1 MGVRDMYFLEKG
13 NSIIIWG
20 SGKYGS
26 YVIEN
31 YSDQYEIKFIV
42 DNKVKGNSQT
52 ELKNIPVYNPSI
64 LLDRKQWGEKT
75 LLVLCMSNVEAL
87 KRQIEEYKLKIFQ
100 DFIPWYFLSYNSIS
114 IEFLTF
120 LEDDVDKIRYIKAL
134 AKNKKICA
142 LYGMCHMSIYRNFL
156 LNSEQFLSKYIIL
169 DIPTVNDRFTKY
181 HDVLKSDFIWKCC
194 DLVITS
200 QISSVNLSDVFSTQE
215 ILKKTNKDCK
225 KIVVT
230 NAAFKGYFLQ
240 HTTGIRET
248 AQYFG
253 WGDKNIN
260 RMIIK
265 GKNYKDIED
274 MILEQEYYEYEY
286 INKYFD
292 KSLKILEEEEK
303 ECDIKICDYIKE
315 NGRSK
320 VLFYSWTHPTDEIM
334 VEIGKRIFEKLGLD
348 TCIFEEHIG
357 DIRLN
362 TNEELIYP
370 CVLKTLG
377 IVNAD
382 NYVKERKMNP
392 GHLWK
397 DNLLTY
403 KEYIKEYILMNS
415 KYIKNKK
422 ENCK

>member
-1 MGVRDMYFLEKG
+1 MEKG

-31 YSDQYEIKFIV
+31 YSDKYEIKFIV
-42 DNKVKGNSQT
+42 DNKVKENSQA

-64 LLDRKQWGEKT
+64 LLDRKKWGGRKT
-75 LLVLCMSNVEAL
+75 LLVLCMSNVEVL
-87 KRQIEEYKLKIFQ
+87 KRQIEEYNLKIFE
-100 DFIPWYFLSYNSIS
+100 DFIPWYFLSYNSIN
-114 IEFLTF
+114 IDFLTF
-120 LEDDVDKIRYIKAL
+120 LKDDADKGRYIKAL
-134 AKNKKICA
+134 AKNKKICV

-156 LNSEQFLSKYIIL
+156 LNSEEFLSKYIIL

-181 HDVLKSDFIWKCC
+181 HDVLKSDFIWQCC

-200 QISSVNLSDVFSTQE
+200 QISLINLFDVFSTQE
-215 ILKKTNKDCK
+215 ILKRTHEYCK

-240 HTTGIRET
+240 HTTGIKET
-248 AQYFG
+248 VQYFG

-260 RMIIK
+260 KMIMK
-265 GKNYKDIED
+265 GINSKDIED
-274 MILEQEYYEYEY
+274 MILGQEYYECEY
-286 INKYFD
+286 IIKYFD
-292 KSLKILEEEEK
+292 KSLKILEEGEE
-303 ECDIKICDYIKE
+303 ECDIKIGDYIKE

-320 VLFYSWTHPTDEIM
+320 VLFYSWTHPTEEIM
-334 VEIGKRIFEKLGLD
+334 LEIGKRIFRELRLD
-348 TCIFEEHIG
+348 TSILEEHYE

-362 TNEELIYP
+362 TSEELIYP

-382 NYVKERKMNP
+382 TYVKERKMNP

-397 DNLLTY
+397 NNLLTY
-403 KEYIKEYILMNS
+403 KEYIKEYVLMNS
-415 KYIKNKK
+415 KYIKDKK
-422 ENCK
+422 FESN